1 MTDDLNS
8 EIDWYEAYASSLYD
22 IKTVL
27 ELLDGLFSPQRFVS
41 PERKVFLDV
50 KMRF

>member
-8 EIDWYEAYASSLYD
+8 EIDWYEAYASSLWNGSR
-22 IKTVL
+22 IINF
-27 ELLDGLFSPQRFVS
+27 DGLFSPQRLVS
-41 PERKVFLDV
+41 PERKVFLDD